1 MRLLLPLFATLL
13 ASQPLLAQRAP
24 TVDDLLNL
32 RTISSAQ
39 ISPDGRRVAYLVSQ
53 ADWNTDAFVTHVHLV
68 PADGGESVQLT
79 RGDKSAGQ
87 VRWSPDGQWVSFTS
101 TRVGDK
107 SQIFAIRPDGGE
119 AIQLTKAENGVQG
132 YDWSKDGRS
141 IAFTAVEPSAVM
153 KDRKSSYGDFEVVRR
168 DYSHAHLFTLDVADA
183 MRAPVAGRQRT
194 RGASFTVNGFDW
206 SPDGTRIAF
215 SAQVNPDLVQG
226 STSDIYVVSL
236 ASDSVTRLVAQ
247 PGPDGNPLWSP
258 DGKWI
263 AFTSKMSRAPY
274 FITNSRL
281 AIVPSS
287 GGTPKS
293 LSDGFDEDP
302 QLHAWKADG
311 IYFGGSMRTYA
322 HVFRLDPATGKF
334 ARFTGPDAAVIQ
346 GATFTADGS
355 RMAVLSSGPT
365 SMVEVN
371 VSPTSAWAPRA
382 LTRMTDQ
389 ARTFRTGT
397 REVISWKSKD
407 GAEIEGVLIKPAN
420 FDATRKYPL
429 LVRIHGGPTGTDR
442 PVLLADR
449 TYYPLD
455 VWVDRGA
462 LALEVNY
469 RGSAGY
475 GEKFR
480 MLNMKNL
487 GVGDA
492 WDVLAGVDHLIAKGW
507 VDPKR
512 VGSMG
517 WSQGGYISA
526 FLTTSTTR
534 FAAISVGAGISDWAT
549 YYYNTDITPF
559 TIEYLGANPVDD
571 PEVYRKTSPISYVKG
586 ARTPTLIQHGDQD
599 KRVPVANAFQLRQAL
614 ENQGVPVE
622 LVLYKGFG
630 HPVNKPKAQR
640 AVMSHNLSW
649 FNHYIW
655 GDPLVDLRAPAG
667 VAALQAGQPATP

>member
-1 MRLLLPLFATLL
+1 MLLRTTLAALLLPVALTA
-13 ASQPLLAQRAP
+13 QVAQRAP

-32 RTISSAQ
+32 RTASSAQ
-39 ISPDGRRVAYLVSQ
+39 ISPDGRRIAYLVSQ
-53 ADWNTDAFVTHVHLV
+53 ADWNSDAFVTQVHLV

-87 VRWSPDGQWVSFTS
+87 VRWSPDGQWIAFTS

-119 AIQLTKAENGVQG
+119 AIQLTKAENGVQA

-141 IAFTAVEPSAVM
+141 IAFTGIEPSSAL
-153 KDRKSSYGDFEVVRR
+153 KDRKATFGDFEVVRR
-168 DYSHAHLFTLDVADA
+168 DYQHAHLFTFDVAEA
-183 MRAPVAGRQRT
+183 MKAPVAGRQRT
-194 RGASFTVNGFDW
+194 RGASYTVGGFDW

-215 SAQVNPDLVQG
+215 SAQVNPDLIQG
-226 STSDIYVVSL
+226 STSDVYVVTL
-236 ASDSVTRLVAQ
+236 ASDSVTRVVSQ
-247 PGPDGNPLWSP
+247 PGPDGGPMWSP

-263 AFTSKMSRAPY
+263 AFNTKMSRAPY

-281 AIVPSS
+281 AVVPA
-287 GGTPKS
+287 GGGAVRS
-293 LSDGFDEDP
+293 LTDAFDEDP
-302 QLHAWKADG
+302 QMLAWKADG
-311 IYFGGSMRTYA
+311 IWFGGSARTSS
-322 HVFRLDPATGKF
+322 HLFRVDPASGKIT
-334 ARFTGPDAAVIQ
+334 RVSSPDAAIVQ

-355 RMAVLSSGPT
+355 RMTFLSSGPA
-365 SMVEVN
+365 SLAEVG
-371 VSPTSAWAPRA
+371 VSSTGSWAPRA

-389 ARTFRTGT
+389 AKGFRLGT

-420 FDATRKYPL
+420 FDATKKYPL
-429 LVRIHGGPTGTDR
+429 LVRIHGGPTGIDR

-455 VWVDRGA
+455 IWVDRGA

-512 VGSMG
+512 VASMG

-571 PEVYRKTSPISYVKG
+571 PEVYRKTSPITYVKG
-586 ARTPTLIQHGDQD
+586 AKTPTLIQHGDQD
-599 KRVPVANAFQLRQAL
+599 KRVPVANAYELRQAL

-622 LVLYKGFG
+622 MVLYKGFG

-649 FNHYIW
+649 FNHYLF
-655 GDPLVDLRAPAG
+655 GDALVDLRAPG
-667 VAALQAGQPATP
+667 ATP